1 MIMEN
6 VKFLI
11 DEANKLINRADH
23 LLYITYPLVKDNKI
37 IINIA
42 ENVNNGLITA
52 VEALL
57 AYDRLYKR
65 IPIYSD
71 QFEIK
76 FDIFKNK
83 VVPRYNIDREHVVL
97 ISDMKN
103 FIENRKKSGTEFVKE
118 DKFIVFRQN
127 KVDTMS
133 FDKIKKNLNSSKEF
147 LSKVNR
153 ILGNVRTRF

>member
-52 VEALL
+52 VAPVAAGNIEQALGIAVDSTALL
-57 AYDRLYKR
+57 YCTD
-65 IPIYSD
+65 
-71 QFEIK
+71 
-76 FDIFKNK
+76 FD
-83 VVPRYNIDREHVVL
+83 
-97 ISDMKN
+97 
-103 FIENRKKSGTEFVKE
+103 
-118 DKFIVFRQN
+118 
-127 KVDTMS
+127 
-133 FDKIKKNLNSSKEF
+133 F
-147 LSKVNR
+147 LQH
-153 ILGNVRTRF
+153 

>member
-1 MIMEN
+1 MEN

-23 LLYITYPLVKDNKI
+23 LLYVTYPLVKDNKI

-42 ENVNNGLITA
+42 ENVSTGLITA
-52 VEALL
+52 MEALL
-57 AYDRLYKR
+57 AYDKLYKR

-71 QFEIK
+71 SFEIK
-76 FDIFKNK
+76 FDIFRNK
-83 VVPRYNIDREHVVL
+83 IVPRYNIEREHVVL
-97 ISDMKN
+97 ISDMKI
-103 FIENRKKSGTEFVKE
+103 FIENRKKSGTEFIKE
-118 DKFIVFRQN
+118 DKFVIFRQN

-133 FDKIKKNLNSSKEF
+133 FDKIKQNLNSSKEF